1 MEILFPLC
9 SSAADDLLYHLNN
22 NLLGGERTVDLID
35 RFIAYSELVGNVN
48 RVIPAAE
55 IKRVMGEAVAQ
66 TRYVKA
72 ERFGLESS
80 QPEIDEKGI
89 DEAIVAADYGIAE
102 TGTVVIDSEDEKL
115 RLATCLAEKLT
126 VLVAAS
132 RIKERM
138 EDIVHF
144 MEERSGKGNAY
155 IAFITGASRTADIER
170 VLTIGVHG
178 PKEMQVIIVEDK

>member
-1 MEILFPLC
+1 M
-9 SSAADDLLYHLNN
+9 
-22 NLLGGERTVDLID
+22 DLIQ
-35 RFIAYSELVGNVN
+35 RFIAYSDRVGNEN
-48 RVIPAAE
+48 TVIPAAA
-55 IKRVMGEAVAQ
+55 IKRVLGEKETR

-72 ERFGLESS
+72 ERFSLECS

-89 DEAIVAADYGIAE
+89 DEAIVEADYAVAE

-126 VLVAAS
+126 VLVEAS
-132 RIKERM
+132 RIKEKM
-138 EDIVHF
+138 EDIVDF
-144 MEERSGKGNAY
+144 MDERSGKENAY

-178 PKEMQVIIVEDK
+178 PKEMRVIIVEDM